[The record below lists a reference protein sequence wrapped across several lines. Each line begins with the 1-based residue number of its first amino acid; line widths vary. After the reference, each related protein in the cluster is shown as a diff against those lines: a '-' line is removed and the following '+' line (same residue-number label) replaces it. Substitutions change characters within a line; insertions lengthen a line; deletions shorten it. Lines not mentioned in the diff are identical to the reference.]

1 MVKIIDLDKLF
12 DKYIERYVYENIGK
26 IKPEEIENQIP
37 VLYEKFGDEA
47 SPVLD
52 GATPNGYYRQ
62 FSVEELLSALKTHL
76 EGGVSVSDFLCEA
89 ITSKDCALA
98 INKSIT
104 EENSAEFT
112 AYLMNFLATVNA
124 EIPVGRY
131 LEFALYDY
139 PEDVGELAT
148 EFLCEN
154 ADKAKP
160 LILAAF
166 KDAPDGKK
174 PRLTEIL
181 SNVKEKEDKVFDLLI
196 SEFVKH
202 KNEIPLYASF
212 LSRYGDERAISFLTA
227 MIEEKIN
234 YADFE
239 ELRFAI
245 EALGGEYKGDK
256 DFSADKIYKKIKGKA

>member
-12 DKYIERYVYENIGK
+12 DKYIEKYVYENIGK

-37 VLYEKFGDEA
+37 VLYEKFGDEV
-47 SPVLD
+47 SPVLG

-62 FSVEELLSALKTHL
+62 FSVEELLSALKMHL
-76 EGGVSVSDFLCEA
+76 ENGVSVSDFLCEA
-89 ITSKDCALA
+89 ITSKDCEQAVK
-98 INKSIT
+98 KSMA
-104 EENSAEFT
+104 EENSSEFT
-112 AYLMNFLATVNA
+112 AYLMNFLSAVNA

-154 ADKAKP
+154 ADTAKP
-160 LILAAF
+160 LVLAAF
-166 KDAPDGKK
+166 KEAPEDKK
-174 PRLTEIL
+174 ARLTEIL

-212 LSRYGDERAISFLTA
+212 LSRYGDERAIPFLTA
-227 MIEEKIN
+227 MADGNVN

-245 EALGGEYKGDK
+245 EALGGEYKGEK
-256 DFSADKIYKKIKGKA
+256 DFSADKIYKKIKGKE